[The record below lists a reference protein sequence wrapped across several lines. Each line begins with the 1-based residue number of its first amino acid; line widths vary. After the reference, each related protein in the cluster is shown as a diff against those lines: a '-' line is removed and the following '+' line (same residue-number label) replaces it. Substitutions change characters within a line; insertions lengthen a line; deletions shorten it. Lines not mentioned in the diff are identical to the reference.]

1 MAITTKNKDN
11 IKGGIAKFINTNKR
25 KDKTKENLIKKY
37 NKDYY
42 RIRKKFKEEYNKL
55 DFTKRVILPQKNKEK
70 APQKKMRI
78 LTQERKN
85 LLRVGEGSF
94 QSLMIRT
101 PQSFPIKEGRKRKN
115 KSFDCGNRPNSI
127 IFHDYKNKECQKNN
141 NDNEIFGI
149 GRKLRIKLINFESG
163 ISPHK
168 FGKKQYHG
176 KIKDSKI
183 FF

>member
-1 MAITTKNKDN
+1 MPITTKNKDN
-11 IKGGIAKFINTNKR
+11 IIGSVAKFINTNKR
-25 KDKTKENLIKKY
+25 KDKTKEIFNKKY

-42 RIRKKFKEEYNKL
+42 RIRKKFREDYNKI
-55 DFTKRVILPQKNKEK
+55 DFTKRVIIP
-70 APQKKMRI
+70 
-78 LTQERKN
+78 
-85 LLRVGEGSF
+85 LRVGECSF

-101 PQSFPIKEGRKRKN
+101 PQSFPIKEGRKRIN
-115 KSFDCGNRPNSI
+115 KSFDCGNRPDNI
-127 IFHDYKNKECQKNN
+127 IFHDYKNFKNKECQKNN
-141 NDNEIFGI
+141 NDNEIFGV
-149 GRKLRIKLINFESG
+149 GRKLRIKLINFESK